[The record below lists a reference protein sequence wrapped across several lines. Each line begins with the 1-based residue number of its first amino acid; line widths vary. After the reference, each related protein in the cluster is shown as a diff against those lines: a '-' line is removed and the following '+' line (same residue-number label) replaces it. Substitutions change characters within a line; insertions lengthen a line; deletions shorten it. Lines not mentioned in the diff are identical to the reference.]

1 MNSYKDHHSI
11 AQKCRAAISALA
23 VNSIKYLTSAIFFG
37 IVVWNLGC
45 QTRSGEKPAFS
56 FIPGRTL
63 IYHIKYTS
71 DSSTN
76 LGALFR
82 GNESPGAEKSPSADT
97 SSNSYHTDVDGTLIA
112 TVMEEKAEGAIVS
125 YRLTD
130 ANLSVTGNGPIFVW
144 TDKVKAD
151 LSKAMFVQLSQQ
163 GRVLSVRFDNEVN
176 PASQTFGRTLLGI
189 IQFVLPDPRGEDLGQ
204 WDSQEDDQAG
214 QYAAHYALNDAAARS
229 PADPA
234 GILAFK
240 KVKTKYAEEKQNRRF
255 RTMAIKR
262 LIEPGAGFS
271 AEFNLRAGRL
281 SSFEG
286 TEVEDVIQAGKKIA
300 HTVDDVRLEY
310 LKEETAAPAELSLLI
325 EDYTERSTAAVQLST
340 KPPEELR
347 ERAIETNTLGDSTL
361 ASLLTELTAAE
372 KSQGKSNTTQ
382 LYLKLKALFYLHPET
397 CEPFRKLLTTAP
409 TSSVTM
415 NLVTEALTAAG
426 NPQAQQVLVGV
437 LRARSDDEAMFS
449 KLSSLLAQTKSP
461 TQEAENFLSEAAFKE
476 PETNT
481 VKTAQI
487 TIGTM
492 AWNIGNSDPQRAQRI
507 VERLIEHLGSSSDP
521 NVSWRLLSAI
531 GNAGSTEAIPTIKKF
546 LNDPSPDL
554 RGGAAYALRWIDSDE
569 ADDLLS
575 ATLVSDSEASVRLEA
590 LSALSYRD
598 MNAKILDAQKRAFLS
613 DKAENVRF
621 AALKNLWEAR
631 AAYTEVV
638 GVVKQAA
645 TTDASEVI
653 RKAASDMIASYQ
665 E

>member
-1 MNSYKDHHSI
+1 MNSYKVHHSI

-23 VNSIKYLTSAIFFG
+23 VNSIKYLTSLVFLG

-45 QTRSGEKPAFS
+45 QTRSGETPAFS

-82 GNESPGAEKSPSADT
+82 ANESPGAEKSPSAET
-97 SSNSYHTDVDGTLIA
+97 SSNSYHTDIDGTLIA
-112 TVMEEKAEGAIVS
+112 TVLEERAEGTIVS

-130 ANLSVTGNGPIFVW
+130 ANLTVTGNGPIFVW
-144 TDKVKAD
+144 TDRVKAD
-151 LSKAMFVQLSQQ
+151 LSKAMFVQVSQQ
-163 GRVLSVRFDNEVN
+163 GRMLSVRFDNEVN

-189 IQFVLPDPRGEDLGQ
+189 IQFVLPDSRGEDLSQ

-214 QYAAHYALNDAAARS
+214 QYTAHYALGDAAARS
-229 PADPA
+229 LADPA

-281 SSFEG
+281 NALEG

-300 HTVDDVRLEY
+300 HTVDDVRLVY
-310 LKEETAAPAELSLLI
+310 LKEETAAPAELSSLTR
-325 EDYTERSTAAVQLST
+325 DYAERSTAAVQLST

-361 ASLLTELTAAE
+361 ASLLAELTAAE
-372 KSQGKSNTTQ
+372 KSQGKSDTTQ
-382 LYLKLKALFYLHPET
+382 LYLKLKALFYLQPET
-397 CEPFRKLLTTAP
+397 CEPFQKLLTTAP
-409 TSSVTM
+409 ATSVTL
-415 NLVTEALTAAG
+415 NLVTGALGAAG
-426 NPQAQQVLVGV
+426 NQQAQQVLISV

-449 KLSSLLAQTKSP
+449 KLSSILAETKSP
-461 TQEAENFLSEAAFKE
+461 TQEAEDVLSEFAFRE

-481 VKTAQI
+481 AKTAQI

-492 AWNIGNSDPQRAQRI
+492 AWNIGNSDPQRAQKI
-507 VERLIEHLGSSSDP
+507 VQRLIEHLSASSDP
-521 NVSWRLLSAI
+521 QVLRRLLSAI
-531 GNAGSTEAIPTIKKF
+531 GNAGSAEAIPTIKRL
-546 LNDPSPDL
+546 LNDTSPDL

-569 ADDLLS
+569 ADELLA
-575 ATLVSDSEASVRLEA
+575 ATITNDSETSVQLQA
-590 LSALSYRD
+590 FSALSYRD
-598 MNAKILDAQKRAFLS
+598 MKAATFDAQKRVFLS
-613 DKAENVRF
+613 ERAENVRL

-631 AAYTEVV
+631 EEYSEVV

-645 TTDASEVI
+645 SADASEVI